1 MFYIL
6 LARYSED
13 VEGVILAF
21 QNIKLLNNMSEI
33 VDESYYIRINV
44 KADCLVFR
52 PTRGMELMATV
63 NMIRLHYLG
72 LIVEGLFNASVP
84 EDLMPSG
91 SFYDSVKHTWVV
103 KDTAMEIGSVLRVKV
118 DR

>member
-1 MFYIL
+1 
-6 LARYSED
+6 
-13 VEGVILAF
+13 
-21 QNIKLLNNMSEI
+21 
-33 VDESYYIRINV
+33 
-44 KADCLVFR
+44 
-52 PTRGMELMATV
+52 
-63 NMIRLHYLG
+63 MIRLHYLG

-118 DR
+118 DRIHDNNDGMINLICSFV